1 MQALQAVVP
10 RAAATEL
17 PADLALIK
25 ELVSTSDFKF
35 QVPAASSKL
44 LSIKHLP
51 AWFSAIT
58 KMLSRFPDPEAF
70 LFGTTA
76 SLNSGSEL
84 QLRTVAVK
92 TEASGVKLEN
102 AAPGAPD
109 LVKLIKEELRLF
121 NAPITT
127 FSVFDQFLQATSYRK
142 QIMADRNLQ
151 HLVAP
156 TILQPS
162 MEARTLLSRAQQ
174 FKSPEYQ
181 ETVTLDEHTGLTLVS
196 DQRVFVFP
204 SEQRMTSVKAVTFH
218 YVRGDRKPEVK
229 VHQLLRPHFWRWLK
243 VALTGTDFAHLLTLG
258 WECDHTWVFGR
269 LIEQQDNEREES
281 DQLFAILAVQ
291 DELRTKSPSENLM
304 TWYVKALKTI
314 DDLNAVTRTYREGC
328 GLMILPVQLAESMYK
343 VHAHREGYAEVM
355 SRVARDNKGYM
366 PILELQ
372 KAIAMIVV
380 DKNRQKLFSNFDS
393 ERLPMGHANPSQVNS
408 TVTNPSGKLQCCYK
422 FLEGKCQDT
431 NCKHPHLQVPVPAGV
446 CSEYLAD
453 KKSCAGS
460 CGKLHER
467 WGNII
472 RKANEGKLNISPAK
486 PRKPRQAKQGV
497 APSSQPTDDQ
507 GNDSDSDSGGQGSQ
521 APEKSGTPGSQP
533 CTRCGKAG
541 HEFESC
547 YSSTHFDGSRLIS
560 PKPCPVPE
568 DFWAIDQTWEA
579 HNDANQKADINAVR
593 VTDDQYMDNGT
604 HYSEEEAYWPTYQIN
619 VLCDQ
624 RTAADVQR
632 TAIIHLEP
640 DSVVIATEGSKRRL

>member
-1 MQALQAVVP
+1 MQALPAAIP

-35 QVPAASSKL
+35 QVAASSSKL
-44 LSIKHLP
+44 ISIKQLS

-92 TEASGVKLEN
+92 MESSAVKLEN

-109 LVKLIKEELRLF
+109 LPALIKEELRLF
-121 NAPITT
+121 NEPVTT
-127 FSVFDQFLQATSYRK
+127 FSTYDKFLQATSYKK
-142 QIMADRNLQ
+142 QIMADRDLQ

-156 TILQPS
+156 TILLPS

-174 FKSPEYQ
+174 FRSPEYQ

-196 DQRVFVFP
+196 DQRIFVFP
-204 SEQRMTSVKAVTFH
+204 SEQRMTSIKAVTFH

-243 VALTGTDFAHLLTLG
+243 IALTGTDFAHLLTLG

-304 TWYVKALKTI
+304 AWYVKALKTI
-314 DDLNAVTRTYREGC
+314 HDLNAVTRTYREGC

-366 PILELQ
+366 PFWSF
-372 KAIAMIVV
+372 K
-380 DKNRQKLFSNFDS
+380 
-393 ERLPMGHANPSQVNS
+393 RLLP
-408 TVTNPSGKLQCCYK
+408 
-422 FLEGKCQDT
+422 
-431 NCKHPHLQVPVPAGV
+431 
-446 CSEYLAD
+446 
-453 KKSCAGS
+453 
-460 CGKLHER
+460 
-467 WGNII
+467 
-472 RKANEGKLNISPAK
+472 
-486 PRKPRQAKQGV
+486 
-497 APSSQPTDDQ
+497 
-507 GNDSDSDSGGQGSQ
+507 
-521 APEKSGTPGSQP
+521 
-533 CTRCGKAG
+533 
-541 HEFESC
+541 
-547 YSSTHFDGSRLIS
+547 
-560 PKPCPVPE
+560 
-568 DFWAIDQTWEA
+568 
-579 HNDANQKADINAVR
+579 
-593 VTDDQYMDNGT
+593 
-604 HYSEEEAYWPTYQIN
+604 
-619 VLCDQ
+619 
-624 RTAADVQR
+624 
-632 TAIIHLEP
+632 
-640 DSVVIATEGSKRRL
+640 